1 MSISNS
7 IILFLENYSN
17 ISRIDDPIDLIR
29 FNDNLIW
36 LFELLISSLDE
47 NSEISLKKEPNV
59 IIIVTLVT
67 RDNLFT
73 KWASRSKVN
82 NLFVIEQIK
91 IVMKWLSFLDV
102 LNDVLEQ
109 NEQALKNVESN
120 IQGSLDYFEKTE
132 WILSLGVV

>member
-82 NLFVIEQIK
+82 NLSVIEQIR
-91 IVMKWLSFLDV
+91 IVIKWLSFSDV
-102 LNDVLEQ
+102 LNDVLELD
-109 NEQALKNVESN
+109 EQAFKNVEN
-120 IQGSLDYFEKTE
+120 IQGSPNHSGKM
-132 WILSLGVV
+132 

>member
-1 MSISNS
+1 M
-7 IILFLENYSN
+7 II
-17 ISRIDDPIDLIR
+17 RT
-29 FNDNLIW
+29 FNFVTWRNFRKLV
-36 LFELLISSLDE
+36 
-47 NSEISLKKEPNV
+47 KKEPNV

-91 IVMKWLSFLDV
+91 IVMKWLSFSDV
-102 LNDVLEQ
+102 LNDALEQ

-120 IQGSLDYFEKTE
+120 IQRSLDYFEKTE